1 MKIKQYRNLFEN
13 WQRHVHEE
21 ETVSQEPEKVI
32 EIPAPPPVQNP
43 QMDDEEMDRIMA
55 EVVEGRKVVKEQPLL
70 QEKADPNIPKDA
82 VLGYVCEEVLGKV
95 IDGKGKVP
103 RLKLPTI
110 APKERPEDCPYRKA
124 VANMFTS
131 PQIKNTIIGMNKKKT
146 KYKNTIE
153 YVNNL
158 IVFHNAAIEPTQD
171 AMGYQIDVCPVGD
184 LAPKNVGEEEQY
196 ETTIRNLVGN
206 TLKDA
211 SAGGTATYDVETD
224 RANLHVK
231 LNQDKVGQR
240 LIGFQRGLKNFKA
253 KVPKLRQQSGTLMN
267 RAWSNFLKKHFAKGK
282 EGYNEI
288 VKFIDEEMKEQEFNV
303 GRAGA
308 VTDEEMEIIKEIIIN
323 NTITAEGVISKP
335 SGYGSDNKDLT
346 YVLSPGED
354 QGVRIG
360 KRRSEQE
367 GETLITLPYGSAVG
381 WWAVVK
387 NKYKEL
393 IKEYMKTDARFNKNK
408 YKLLKYVLD
417 DIKTKLIGQPGSDYG
432 DKVTLFFNY
441 RGGMKKGEE
450 GYEADVELDVN
461 KYRLK
466 GCGEDEAN
474 IGLHFLGLDVDEKR
488 QPFGLVYSHPPKGK
502 PKSDNSENILFTIE
516 FRTDGEGHPP
526 QLKIGKGL
534 KAAKQDDSDLYKW
547 YRKAAKPEKAK

>member
-82 VLGYVCEEVLGKV
+82 VLGYVCEEVLKKV
-95 IDGKGKVP
+95 IDETVGDGIA
-103 RLKLPTI
+103 RPTV
-110 APKERPEDCPYRKA
+110 APKERPEVCPYREA

-184 LAPKNVGEEEQY
+184 LAPESVGEEEQY
-196 ETTIRNLVGN
+196 ETTIRNLVGD
-206 TLKDA
+206 TLMTSSD
-211 SAGGTATYDVETD
+211 GGTATYDVETNK
-224 RANLHVK
+224 ANLHVK

-253 KVPKLRQQSGTLMN
+253 GVKELRQQSGTLMN
-267 RAWSNFLKKHFAKGK
+267 LAWSNFLKEHFARGQK
-282 EGYNEI
+282 GYNAI

-441 RGGMKKGEE
+441 RGGMEKSGK
-450 GYEADVELDVN
+450 ANVELDVN

-466 GCGEDEAN
+466 GCADLEDAN
-474 IGLHFLGLDVDEKR
+474 ISLHFLGLDVDEKR
-488 QPFGLVYSHPPKGK
+488 QPFGLVYSQPPNGK

-526 QLKIGKGL
+526 QLKIGKV
-534 KAAKQDDSDLYKW
+534 
-547 YRKAAKPEKAK
+547 PN